1 MENNFEL
8 FGGKTYSNLLE
19 DIYNNSK
26 YKRTQTEEL
35 IFQLKAFI
43 LDAAS
48 ASVIAPIIKEVLSVS
63 VRNDEQLVKLAQI
76 VQRIIETEKKGTGGD
91 MMGDAIL
98 TEEEKQEILKQMEAV
113 EREARHADKSIGTD
127 LKEIEETTKKYGISL
142 GSS

>member
-113 EREARHADKSIGTD
+113 EREARQADKSIGTD